1 MDSLHT
7 DLCILTAFRSVLLR
21 RRNVS
26 EESYSDNLITH
37 FTSQYCLYRAYIS
50 SYYL

>member
-7 DLCILTAFRSVLLR
+7 DLCILTAFHSVLL

-26 EESYSDNLITH
+26 EESYADNRITH
-37 FTSQYCLYRAYIS
+37 FMSQLFLYRAYI
-50 SYYL
+50 